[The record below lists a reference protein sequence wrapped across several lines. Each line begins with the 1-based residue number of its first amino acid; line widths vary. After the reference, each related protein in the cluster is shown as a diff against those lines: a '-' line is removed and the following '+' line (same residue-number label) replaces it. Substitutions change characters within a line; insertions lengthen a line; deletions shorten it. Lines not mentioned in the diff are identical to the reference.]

1 MTRTTFRKLLTQAAV
16 LFLVT
21 ITILLVMNLITSQR
35 LESEKQAGFQ
45 QTLGIVLPAERY
57 SEISLV
63 PYLEK
68 YPSIKKAYKASDD
81 GGTLLGYIIDVTAE
95 TETGEITTRMS
106 FSLDGETLIALR
118 VLDDGEKAAENEKV
132 RTLDFYNQ
140 FANIRIPAALLSDL
154 PNQNLTSKVYPA
166 IAGLTDGTF
175 REMQQEADESGYK
188 DFVEVAVKD
197 GRIVQVTWD
206 AIQTDGG
213 INRAKASVDGSYVL
227 SDNKVIWAAQAYAM
241 QNKLIEVQ
249 DPAKIAIKSDGATEV
264 VTDVT
269 VSVNAFVT
277 LANKCIEDS
286 KNGFPAASVTP
297 SGETPGETSGET
309 PGETSGETPGETSGE
324 SNPDDTPT
332 PTVQPTMETTAASG
346 NAAEDPAQETSEVYT
361 GSEDGVVQ
369 NSENGALPDM
379 IDGLPSSSIKT
390 KIIGVEGSQ
399 QTSRIVVSTVNQA
412 YVFLKEYLIGEP

>member
-1 MTRTTFRKLLTQAAV
+1 MTRTTFRKMLTQAAV

-118 VLDDGEKAAENEKV
+118 VLDDGEKAEENEKV

-140 FANIRIPAALLSDL
+140 FANIRVPAALLSDL

-188 DFVEVAVKD
+188 DFVEVVVKD

-206 AIQTDGG
+206 ATQTDGG

-286 KNGFPAASVTP
+286 KNGFAAASVTP
-297 SGETPGETSGET
+297 SGETPGET
-309 PGETSGETPGETSGE
+309 PGEG
-324 SNPDDTPT
+324 NPDDTPT

-346 NAAEDPAQETSEVYT
+346 NAAEDPAQATSEVYT

-369 NSENGALPDM
+369 NSENGDLPDM